1 MQNKQKV
8 FAKMSGVNK
17 HAEELNAFDNFDS
30 NEKEGREKK
39 KLKN

>member
-1 MQNKQKV
+1 
-8 FAKMSGVNK
+8 MSGVNK

-30 NEKEGREKK
+30 NENEEREKK